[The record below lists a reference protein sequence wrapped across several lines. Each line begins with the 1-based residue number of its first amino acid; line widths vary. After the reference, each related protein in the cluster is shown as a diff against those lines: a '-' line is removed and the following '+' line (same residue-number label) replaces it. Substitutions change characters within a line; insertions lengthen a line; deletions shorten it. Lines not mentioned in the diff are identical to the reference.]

1 MQTQFAF
8 FELSLLPFFTHFGT
22 NALMINEEK
31 IEHVKPKLGMLEF
44 VALMAFMSSIVA
56 LSIDAMLPALNQIG
70 SDLGSES
77 PQYTHMIISIFF
89 LGMAF
94 GQLYYGPYSDTKGRR
109 SAILSGLIVFA
120 IGTVICLFAQSME
133 VLLVGRVI
141 QAFGVSGP
149 RIASIALIRDQF
161 EGEAMARVMSFIMMV
176 FILVPMVAPAFGKAI
191 LLFATWR
198 EIFASFLVIGF
209 GLAVWFF
216 SRQPETLPKS
226 KRKPFSLSDLWQSS
240 KYILSHRAVMM
251 YTLSMGCIFGS
262 FLAYLSASQT
272 IFEGFYLQGDMF
284 PLIFATLAFSI
295 GIASFINGTLVMSMG
310 MRKLCSLA
318 LYGTIVMSTV
328 FVVATLHYNGL
339 PPLLVTIC
347 ILFVNFFFIG
357 ILFGNLN
364 SLAMMPLGHVAG
376 LGAAIT
382 GSLSSAF
389 AVPVALFIGSFV
401 QNDIAPIAI
410 GFLVFSVITLGCFI
424 FAGTGAKQTPVC
436 NTRKITK

>member
-1 MQTQFAF
+1 MT
-8 FELSLLPFFTHFGT
+8 T
-22 NALMINEEK
+22 EE
-31 IEHVKPKLGMLEF
+31 IVEHSKPKLGLFEF
-44 VALMAFMSSIVA
+44 VTLMAFMTSIVA

-109 SAILSGLIVFA
+109 AAILSGLIVFA
-120 IGTVICLFAQSME
+120 LGTVICLFSQSME
-133 VLLVGRVI
+133 MLLLGRVI

-176 FILVPMVAPAFGKAI
+176 FILVPMIAPAFGKAI
-191 LLFATWR
+191 LIFASWR
-198 EIFASFLVIGF
+198 EIFISFLIIGF
-209 GLAVWFF
+209 GLAIWFF

-226 KRKPFSLSDLWQSS
+226 KRKPFAFSDLWASS
-240 KYILSHRAVMM
+240 KYVLTHRAVMM

-272 IFEGFYLQGDMF
+272 IFEDFYSQGDMF
-284 PLIFATLAFSI
+284 PLIFAVLAFSI
-295 GIASFINGTLVMSMG
+295 GIASFINGTLVMTMG
-310 MRKLCSLA
+310 MRKLCTLA
-318 LYGTIVMSTV
+318 IYGTIVMSTI
-328 FVVATLHYNGL
+328 FVLATLHYQGL
-339 PPLLVTIC
+339 PPLLVTIV
-347 ILFVNFFFIG
+347 IMFINFFFIG
-357 ILFGNLN
+357 VLFGNLN

-389 AVPVALFIGSFV
+389 AVPVAMFIGSFV
-401 QNDIAPIAI
+401 KTDITPIAI
-410 GFLVFSVITLGCFI
+410 GFMVFGLITLICFR
-424 FAGTGAKQTPVC
+424 FAGNGAEQAPVC

>member
-1 MQTQFAF
+1 
-8 FELSLLPFFTHFGT
+8 
-22 NALMINEEK
+22 MITEE
-31 IEHVKPKLGMLEF
+31 IVEHSKSKLGLFEF
-44 VALMAFMSSIVA
+44 VALIAFMTSIVA

-109 SAILSGLIVFA
+109 AAILSGLIVFA
-120 IGTVICLFAQSME
+120 LGTIICIFSKSME
-133 VLLVGRVI
+133 MLLLGRVI

-176 FILVPMVAPAFGKAI
+176 FILVPMIAPSFGKTI
-191 LLFATWR
+191 LFFASWR
-198 EIFASFLVIGF
+198 EIFISFLIIGF
-209 GLAVWFF
+209 ALAVWFF
-216 SRQPETLPKS
+216 TRQPETLPKS
-226 KRKPFSLSDLWQSS
+226 KRKPFTFASLWISS
-240 KYILSHRAVMM
+240 KFILTQKAVMM

-272 IFEGFYLQGDMF
+272 IFEDFYSQGDMF
-284 PLIFATLAFSI
+284 PLIFAVLAFSI
-295 GIASFINGTLVMSMG
+295 GIASFINGTLVMKLG
-310 MRKLCSLA
+310 MHKLCTLA
-318 LYGTIVMSTV
+318 IYGIIVMSTI
-328 FVVATLHYNGL
+328 FVIVTSHYQGL
-339 PPLLVTIC
+339 PPLKLTIA

-357 ILFGNLN
+357 VLFGNLN
-364 SLAMMPLGHVAG
+364 SLAMMPLGHIAG
-376 LGAAIT
+376 LGAAVT

-401 QNDIAPIAI
+401 KNDILPISI
-410 GFLVFSVITLGCFI
+410 GFLVFSLITMVCFRV
-424 FAGTGAKQTPVC
+424 AGTGDKEPQVC